1 MGQKELVFMIFN
13 LARNMCNMSLFLLN
27 VKRLVI
33 LEKVMKSIN
42 KIIFFIFLMFLF
54 NSFCFSQNN
63 VVLDWQRIEWGISE
77 TSLVNSYAPQIK
89 KLPKKIDYPETYVD
103 YIIPSYLINE
113 KSYNVEFQMS
123 KKTEKLIGILI
134 KHTMKNSV
142 SSEEPFSKIEELFI
156 QRYGNPNLS
165 EKTENNTIISHQKL
179 WYLDNNLVQISYIWK
194 RHSREL
200 KFSINF
206 FPRGILLSSEKDSVI
221 EYSSGSGSGS
231 GLGIGSGSGSMRN
244 PEPKELGFGAME
256 ADRRKQESSPPIIKK
271 VTITY
276 IPRAEYT
283 RTAKKNNITGVV
295 KLSITF
301 LKSGKIGPTMR
312 VESGLPDG
320 LIEQA
325 KKAARGIRFKP
336 AEENGVPIH
345 MIKTIEFPFQLSN

>member
-1 MGQKELVFMIFN
+1 MIFN
-13 LARNMCNMSLFLLN
+13 LARNRCNMSSFLLN

-33 LEKVMKSIN
+33 LEKAMKSIN
-42 KIIFFIFLMFLF
+42 KIIFIIFLMFLF
-54 NSFCFSQNN
+54 NCFCFSQGS
-63 VVLDWQRIEWGISE
+63 VLLDWQRIDWRMSE
-77 TSLVNSYAPQIK
+77 TDLVNLYAPQIK
-89 KLPKKIDYPETYVD
+89 KLPKKIDYSETYVD

-113 KSYNVEFQMS
+113 KSYKVEFQMS

-165 EKTENNTIISHQKL
+165 EKTQNNTIISHQRL

-194 RHSREL
+194 RYSREL

-206 FPRGILLSSEKDSVI
+206 FPRGILLSSEKDSVV
-221 EYSSGSGSGS
+221 EYSGGSRRGS
-231 GLGIGSGSGSMRN
+231 GIGSGIGSMRN

-295 KLSITF
+295 KLRITF
-301 LKSGKIGPTMR
+301 LKSGKIGPSMR

-325 KKAARGIRFKP
+325 MKAARGIRFEP
-336 AEENGVPIH
+336 AEKNGVPIH
-345 MIKTIEFPFQLSN
+345 VIKTIEFPFQLTN